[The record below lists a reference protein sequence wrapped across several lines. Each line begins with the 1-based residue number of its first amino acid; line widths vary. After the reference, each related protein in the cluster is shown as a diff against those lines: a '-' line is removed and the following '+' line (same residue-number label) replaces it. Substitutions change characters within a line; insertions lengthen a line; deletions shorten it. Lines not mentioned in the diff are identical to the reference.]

1 MRLPSTAWALARLS
15 AALLGG
21 WLLLFS
27 GMASAQ
33 VKPNDNPSP
42 ADIDQAKKHMASG
55 VSFMQDPD
63 GARYEEAYGEFRRA
77 YELSGSM
84 NALQNLGI
92 CAMHLEL
99 DGEAI
104 EYFGIV
110 LDKKGDDLDPA
121 DKTQLET
128 DLGRLKSTVAWVTV
142 TSDRPGTV
150 VVDTRTPQRGDAI
163 RNRYDVGLQQKRLG
177 IHPGNHKL
185 VATADGFPDQTWSTE
200 IKPGQSYNHEFVFE
214 KGGPVTAEGFT
225 EKDMTGEEPKP
236 DEEPEADTGGG
247 GMPAYPF
254 VVMGITLASGVVWG
268 ILAGVSASKKS
279 TYDDE
284 IFGRAPLDEQQSAAD
299 ELKGINLGADITLGL
314 TGALAVTTIILFVT
328 APTGEPEPE
337 PEEAGGSR
345 LRVLP
350 LVDPKGGGG
359 AVVTATF

>member
-15 AALLGG
+15 AALLAG

-110 LDKKGDDLDPA
+110 LDKKGAELDPA
-121 DKTQLET
+121 DKQQLET
-128 DLGRLKSTVAWVTV
+128 DLGRLKSTVAWVTLG
-142 TSDRPGTV
+142 SDRPGTV

-177 IHPGNHKL
+177 IHPGAHKI
-185 VATADGFPDQTWSTE
+185 VATADGFPDQTWATE
-200 IKPGQSYNHEFVFE
+200 IKPGETYNHEFVFE

-236 DEEPEADTGGG
+236 DEEPETSSGG

-268 ILAGVSASKKS
+268 ILCGVSASKKS

-284 IFGRAPLDEQQSAAD
+284 ILGQASLGEQQTAAD

-314 TGALAVTTIILFVT
+314 TGALAITTIVLFAT
-328 APTGEPEPE
+328 APTGDDEPQ
-337 PEEAGGSR
+337 EAGESH

-359 AVVTATF
+359 AVVSATF